1 MLLWSRIVR
10 YIDWFIPAEAKL
22 ERSERG
28 LAQNFVFTH
37 LFGPALSQSISV
49 FLYLSD
55 PNPGFACWTVIVCIW
70 LFWALPFVY
79 KYTGDLQLSAL
90 MSVELLAFT
99 SLFGAYFYGGVS
111 SPFLPW
117 LLVSLLLGFF
127 YLSERPI
134 LVVGLFTFNIAG
146 FVAAYLAYGFPD
158 LLSHEQLSMVGWI
171 SILSATIYMSWMAIY
186 YANMISMRS
195 DLEREAER
203 HRETAI
209 RLREAKDMADEANRA
224 KSIFLA
230 KMSHEL
236 RTPLNAVIG
245 FSEILLDE
253 VDGKDSRKRADLER
267 INSAGKHLLSLVTDV
282 LDLSKIE
289 SNHIDLKI
297 EKFDLSDMARE
308 VVATVEPMVVE
319 NRNKLDRQVSAGSRH
334 RFDRSDQ
341 AAAGCAQSSEQR
353 RKIHRDGTVTLAV
366 QRRKSQAGDWIE
378 IQVQDTGIGIAEDDI
393 GRLFQNFGQANRST
407 SSKYGG
413 TGLGLALS
421 QKLCALMGGGNLGQE
436 RSRAGFVLFDTR
448 ACLDDRAAGNGIRH
462 RYGIRIRKFS
472 SSIKNVQFEYQS
484 P

>member
-1 MLLWSRIVR
+1 MLIWNRLIGL
-10 YIDWFIPAEAKL
+10 IDWFIPAAAKL

-37 LFGPALSQSISV
+37 LFGPALSQSISL

-55 PNPGFACWTVIVCIW
+55 PHPGFACWTVIICIW
-70 LFWALPFVY
+70 LFWTLPLVY
-79 KYTGDLQLSAL
+79 KLTANLQLSAL
-90 MSVELLAFT
+90 ISVELLAFT
-99 SLFGAYFYGGVS
+99 SLFGAYYYGGVS

-117 LLVSLLLGFF
+117 LIISLLLGFF

-134 LVVGLFTFNIAG
+134 LVVGLFTFNITG
-146 FVAAYLAYGFPD
+146 FVIAYLAYGFPD

-209 RLREAKDMADEANRA
+209 RLREAKDMADRANRA

-245 FSEILLDE
+245 FSEILLDDVE
-253 VDGKDSRKRADLER
+253 LDGRNSRKKTDLER

-289 SNHIDLKI
+289 SNSIELKI
-297 EKFDLSDMARE
+297 EQFELKTMIHE
-308 VVATVEPMVVE
+308 VIATVEPMVAE
-319 NRNKLDRQVSAGSRH
+319 RGNRLLVRCPDDLGIVSTDQTKLRQATLNLMSN
-334 RFDRSDQ
+334 
-341 AAAGCAQSSEQR
+341 AA
-353 RKIHRDGTVTLAV
+353 KFTRDGTITLSV

-378 IQVQDTGIGIAEDDI
+378 IQVLDSGIGIARPDI
-393 GRLFQNFGQANRST
+393 EHLFKYFGQATRAT
-407 SSKYGG
+407 SKKYGG

-421 QKLCALMGGGNLGQE
+421 QKLCALMGGGISVTSELGQGSCFTI
-436 RSRAGFVLFDTR
+436 RVLAWMSDQKYEES
-448 ACLDDRAAGNGIRH
+448 D
-462 RYGIRIRKFS
+462 FS
-472 SSIKNVQFEYQS
+472 S
-484 P
+484 

>member
-1 MLLWSRIVR
+1 MLIWSQLVGL
-10 YIDWFIPAEAKL
+10 IDWFIPAAAKA

-28 LAQNFVFTH
+28 LAQNFIFTH
-37 LFGPALSQSISV
+37 LFGPLLSQSIAL

-55 PNPGFACWTVIVCIW
+55 PDPGIACWTVVICIW
-70 LFWALPFVY
+70 LFWTLPFVY
-79 KYTGDLQLSAL
+79 KQTGNLQLSAL
-90 MSVELLAFT
+90 ISVELLAFT

-117 LLVSLLLGFF
+117 LIISLLLGFF

-134 LVVGLFTFNIAG
+134 LVVGLFTANILV
-146 FVAAYLAYGFPD
+146 FCLAYFQWGFPE
-158 LLSHEQLSMVGWI
+158 LVPQQQLATVGWI

-186 YANMISMRS
+186 YANMITARS

-203 HRETAI
+203 HRETAV
-209 RLREAKDMADEANRA
+209 RLRQAKDMADIANRA

-245 FSEILLDE
+245 FSEILLE
-253 VDGKDSRKRADLER
+253 GVELDGRNGHKKLDLER

-289 SNHIDLKI
+289 SNLIELKI
-297 EKFDLSDMARE
+297 EEFDLNEMVRE
-308 VVATVEPMVVE
+308 VIANVQPMVAE
-319 NRNKLDRQVSAGSRH
+319 KGNRLVVKCSSNLGTISTDQTKLR
-334 RFDRSDQ
+334 Q
-341 AAAGCAQSSEQR
+341 AALNLMSNAAKFTQN
-353 RKIHRDGTVTLAV
+353 GTITLSV

-378 IQVQDTGIGIAEDDI
+378 IQVLDSGIGIAQSDI
-393 GRLFQNFGQANRST
+393 GRLFQNFGQANRAT

-421 QKLCALMGGGNLGQE
+421 QKLCALMGGGISATSELSQGSCFTIRVPAWISDQE
-436 RSRAGFVLFDTR
+436 S
-448 ACLDDRAAGNGIRH
+448 AAEDCSGAVPQLSNALA
-462 RYGIRIRKFS
+462 
-472 SSIKNVQFEYQS
+472 V
-484 P
+484 

>member
-10 YIDWFIPAEAKL
+10 FLDWFIPAEAKL

-55 PNPGFACWTVIVCIW
+55 PNPGFACWTVIVCIC

-117 LLVSLLLGFF
+117 MLVSLLLGFF

-134 LVVGLFTFNIAG
+134 VVVGLFTFNIAG

-158 LLSHEQLSMVGWI
+158 RLSHEQLSMVGWI

-297 EKFDLSDMARE
+297 EKFDLNEMVRE

-319 NRNKLDRQVSAGSRH
+319 NKNRLIVRCPQGLGIVSTDQTKLR
-334 RFDRSDQ
+334 Q
-341 AAAGCAQSSEQR
+341 AALNLLSNAA
-353 RKIHRDGTVTLAV
+353 KFTRDGTVTFAI
-366 QRRKSQAGDWIE
+366 QRRKSQAGDWID
-378 IQVQDTGIGIAEDDI
+378 IQVQDTGIGIAEADF

-421 QKLCALMGGGNLGQE
+421 QKLCALMGGGISVKSELGEGSCFSIRVLAWMTEQQETETEYAADTVLEFANL
-436 RSRAGFVLFDTR
+436 
-448 ACLDDRAAGNGIRH
+448 AA
-462 RYGIRIRKFS
+462 
-472 SSIKNVQFEYQS
+472 V
-484 P
+484 

>member
-1 MLLWSRIVR
+1 MQIWGRIVSF
-10 YIDWFIPAEAKL
+10 IDWFIPAEAKL
-22 ERSERG
+22 ERSEYG

-37 LFGPALSQSISV
+37 LAGPALSQSIGV

-55 PNPGFACWTVIVCIW
+55 PHPGFACWTIIVCIW
-70 LFWALPFVY
+70 LFWALPVVY

-90 MSVELLAFT
+90 MSVELLAFA

-117 LLVSLLLGFF
+117 MLVSLLLGFF

-158 LLSHEQLSMVGWI
+158 LLSHEQLSIVGWI
-171 SILSATIYMSWMAIY
+171 SIFSATVYMSWMAIY

-203 HRETAI
+203 HRETSI
-209 RLREAKDMADEANRA
+209 RLREAKDMADKANRA

-245 FSEILLDE
+245 FSEILLDD
-253 VDGKDSRKRADLER
+253 VDGKDSRKKADLER

-289 SNHIDLKI
+289 SNHIDLKV
-297 EKFDLSDMARE
+297 EEFDLTEMVRE

-319 NRNKLDRQVSAGSRH
+319 NNNKLIVKCPPDLGVVSTDQTKLR
-334 RFDRSDQ
+334 Q
-341 AAAGCAQSSEQR
+341 AALNLLSNAAKFTQ
-353 RKIHRDGTVTLAV
+353 DGTVTLSV
-366 QRRKSQAGDWIE
+366 QRRKRQAGDWIE
-378 IQVQDTGIGIAEDDI
+378 LQVQDTGIGIAEEDI
-393 GRLFQNFGQANRST
+393 GRLFQNFGQASRST

-413 TGLGLALS
+413 TGLGLVLS
-421 QKLCALMGGGNLGQE
+421 QKLCALMGGGISVKSEVGQGSIFTI
-436 RSRAGFVLFDTR
+436 RVLAWMNEQRETEDDTETVL
-448 ACLDDRAAGNGIRH
+448 AFASSAA
-462 RYGIRIRKFS
+462 
-472 SSIKNVQFEYQS
+472 V
-484 P
+484 

>member
-1 MLLWSRIVR
+1 MPFWNRLVKF
-10 YIDWFIPAEAKL
+10 IDWFIPAEAKL

-55 PNPGFACWTVIVCIW
+55 PHPGFACWTVIVSIW
-70 LFWALPFVY
+70 LFWTLPFVY
-79 KYTGDLQLSAL
+79 RKSGDLQLAAL
-90 MSVELLAFT
+90 ISVELLACT

-117 LLVSLLLGFF
+117 LLISLLLGFF

-134 LVVGLFTFNIAG
+134 LVVGLFTFNILG
-146 FVAAYLAYGFPD
+146 FVLAYLLWGFPD
-158 LLSHEQLSMVGWI
+158 RLSHEQLSMVGWI

-203 HRETAI
+203 HRETAV
-209 RLREAKDMADEANRA
+209 RLRQAKDMADEANRA
-224 KSIFLA
+224 KSIFIA

-253 VDGKDSRKRADLER
+253 VDDDDKNSRKKADLKR
-267 INSAGKHLLSLVTDV
+267 INSARKHLLSLVTDV

-289 SNHIDLKI
+289 SNHIELRI
-297 EKFDLSDMARE
+297 EEFDLNEMVRE
-308 VVATVEPMVVE
+308 VVATVQPMVAE
-319 NRNKLDRQVSAGSRH
+319 KKNKLVVKCPANLGIVSTDQTKLR
-334 RFDRSDQ
+334 Q
-341 AAAGCAQSSEQR
+341 AALNLLSNAAKFTEE
-353 RKIHRDGTVTLAV
+353 GTITLSV
-366 QRRKSQAGDWIE
+366 QRRKRQAGDWIE
-378 IQVQDTGIGIAEDDI
+378 IQVQDTGIGIAESDI
-393 GRLFQNFGQANRST
+393 GRLFQNFGQASRST
-407 SSKYGG
+407 STKYGG

-421 QKLCALMGGGNLGQE
+421 QKLCALMGGGISANSELGQGSCFTI
-436 RSRAGFVLFDTR
+436 RVLAWMATR
-448 ACLDDRAAGNGIRH
+448 TMSDEVASDPASVFA
-462 RYGIRIRKFS
+462 S
-472 SSIKNVQFEYQS
+472 SVAV
-484 P
+484 

>member
-55 PNPGFACWTVIVCIW
+55 PNPGFACWTVIVCIC

-117 LLVSLLLGFF
+117 MLVSLLLGFF

-253 VDGKDSRKRADLER
+253 VDGKDNRKRADLER

-319 NRNKLDRQVSAGSRH
+319 NRNKLIVRCPPGLGIVSTDQTKLR
-334 RFDRSDQ
+334 Q
-341 AAAGCAQSSEQR
+341 AALNLLSNAA
-353 RKIHRDGTVTLAV
+353 KFTRDGTVTFAI

-421 QKLCALMGGGNLGQE
+421 QKLCALMGGAISVKSEVGQGSCFSI
-436 RSRAGFVLFDTR
+436 RVLAWMTEQQETEY
-448 ACLDDRAAGNGIRH
+448 ATGTVLELANSAA
-462 RYGIRIRKFS
+462 
-472 SSIKNVQFEYQS
+472 V
-484 P
+484 

>member
-1 MLLWSRIVR
+1 MPIWQEVIRF
-10 YIDWFIPAEAKL
+10 IDWFIPAEAKL
-22 ERSERG
+22 ERSKRV
-28 LAQNFVFTH
+28 LAQNFIFTH
-37 LFGPALSQSISV
+37 LFGPALSQSISL

-55 PNPGFACWTVIVCIW
+55 PDGGAACWTVIVCIW

-79 KYTGDLQLSAL
+79 KTSGNLQLSAL
-90 MSVELLAFT
+90 ISVELLAFT

-134 LVVGLFTFNIAG
+134 LIVGLFTFNILG
-146 FVAAYLAYGFPD
+146 FVLAYLLWGFPT
-158 LLSHEQLSMVGWI
+158 LLSHGQLSVVGWI

-186 YANMISMRS
+186 YANMITMGSE
-195 DLEREAER
+195 LEREAER
-203 HRETAI
+203 HRETAV

-245 FSEILLDE
+245 FSEILLE
-253 VDGKDSRKRADLER
+253 GVEFEGKNSRRKPDLER

-289 SNHIDLKI
+289 SNHIELKI
-297 EKFDLSDMARE
+297 EQFDLNDMVRE
-308 VVATVEPMVVE
+308 VVATVQPSVAEKK
-319 NRNKLDRQVSAGSRH
+319 NKLVVRCPSNLGIVSTDQTKLRQASLNLLSNAAKFTEAGTIILSA
-334 RFDRSDQ
+334 
-341 AAAGCAQSSEQR
+341 QR
-353 RKIHRDGTVTLAV
+353 RKH
-366 QRRKSQAGDWIE
+366 QAGDWIE
-378 IQVQDTGIGIAEDDI
+378 IQVQDTGIGISESEI
-393 GRLFQNFGQANRST
+393 GRLFQNFGQANRAT

-421 QKLCALMGGGNLGQE
+421 QKLCALMGGGISATSEPG
-436 RSRAGFVLFDTR
+436 RGSCFTIRVLAWMSEQQPADEPSIVPAF
-448 ACLDDRAAGNGIRH
+448 AAA
-462 RYGIRIRKFS
+462 S
-472 SSIKNVQFEYQS
+472 ASAV
-484 P
+484 

>member
-1 MLLWSRIVR
+1 MPFWNRLVKF
-10 YIDWFIPAEAKL
+10 IDWFIPAEAKL

-55 PNPGFACWTVIVCIW
+55 PHPGFACWTVIVSIW
-70 LFWALPFVY
+70 LFWTLPFVY
-79 KYTGDLQLSAL
+79 RKSGDLQLAAL
-90 MSVELLAFT
+90 ISVELLACT

-117 LLVSLLLGFF
+117 LLISLLLGFF

-134 LVVGLFTFNIAG
+134 LVVGLFTFNILG
-146 FVAAYLAYGFPD
+146 FVLAYLLWGFPD
-158 LLSHEQLSMVGWI
+158 RLSHEQLSMVGWI

-203 HRETAI
+203 HRETAV
-209 RLREAKDMADEANRA
+209 RLRQAKDMADEANRA
-224 KSIFLA
+224 KSIFIA

-253 VDGKDSRKRADLER
+253 VEDDDKNSRKKADLKR

-289 SNHIDLKI
+289 SNHIELRI
-297 EKFDLSDMARE
+297 EEFDLNEMVRE
-308 VVATVEPMVVE
+308 VVATVQPMVAE
-319 NRNKLDRQVSAGSRH
+319 KKNKLVVRCPANLGIVSTDQTKLR
-334 RFDRSDQ
+334 Q
-341 AAAGCAQSSEQR
+341 AALNLLSNAAKFTQE
-353 RKIHRDGTVTLAV
+353 GTITLSV
-366 QRRKSQAGDWIE
+366 QRRKRQAGDWIE
-378 IQVQDTGIGIAEDDI
+378 IQVQDTGIGIAETDI
-393 GRLFQNFGQANRST
+393 GRLFQNFGQASRST
-407 SSKYGG
+407 STKYGG

-421 QKLCALMGGGNLGQE
+421 QKLCALMGGGISANSELGQGSCFTI
-436 RSRAGFVLFDTR
+436 RVLAWMATR
-448 ACLDDRAAGNGIRH
+448 TMSDEVASDPASVFA
-462 RYGIRIRKFS
+462 S
-472 SSIKNVQFEYQS
+472 SVAV
-484 P
+484 

>member
-1 MLLWSRIVR
+1 MPFWNRLVKF
-10 YIDWFIPAEAKL
+10 IDWFIPAEAKL

-55 PNPGFACWTVIVCIW
+55 PHPGFACWTVIVSIW
-70 LFWALPFVY
+70 LFWTLPFVY
-79 KYTGDLQLSAL
+79 RKSGDLQLAAL
-90 MSVELLAFT
+90 ISVELLACT

-117 LLVSLLLGFF
+117 LLISLLLGFF

-134 LVVGLFTFNIAG
+134 LVVGLFTFNILG
-146 FVAAYLAYGFPD
+146 FVLAYLLWGFPD
-158 LLSHEQLSMVGWI
+158 RLSHEQLSMVGWI

-203 HRETAI
+203 HRETAV
-209 RLREAKDMADEANRA
+209 RLRQAKDMADEANRA
-224 KSIFLA
+224 KSIFIA

-253 VDGKDSRKRADLER
+253 VDDDDKNSRKKADLKR

-289 SNHIDLKI
+289 SNHIELRI
-297 EKFDLSDMARE
+297 EEFDLNEMVRE
-308 VVATVEPMVVE
+308 VVATVQPMVAE
-319 NRNKLDRQVSAGSRH
+319 KKNKLVVRCPANLGIVSTDQTKLR
-334 RFDRSDQ
+334 Q
-341 AAAGCAQSSEQR
+341 AALNLLSNAAKFSQE
-353 RKIHRDGTVTLAV
+353 GTITLSV
-366 QRRKSQAGDWIE
+366 QRRKRQAGDWIE
-378 IQVQDTGIGIAEDDI
+378 IQVQDTGIGIAESDI
-393 GRLFQNFGQANRST
+393 GRLFQNFGQASRST
-407 SSKYGG
+407 STKYGG

-421 QKLCALMGGGNLGQE
+421 QKLCALMGGGISANSELGQGSCFTI
-436 RSRAGFVLFDTR
+436 RVLAWMATR
-448 ACLDDRAAGNGIRH
+448 TMSDEVASDPASVFA
-462 RYGIRIRKFS
+462 S
-472 SSIKNVQFEYQS
+472 SVAV
-484 P
+484 